1 MEYSL
6 VLFTTLAQL
15 ATALALMTTIVA
27 AWQSKGHIVFQRY
40 FLRITGMA
48 CFPITAL
55 AGLAAF
61 LHLGDPWGAFRAFS
75 HTETSWLSREVWAA
89 AIFGGISLICSYT
102 WWSDRSRLQTIW
114 WSGAAA
120 VAGLGTVFTSSQ
132 VYQLQAHAVWNT
144 IFTPLSFFASTLLFI
159 PASALALLVWNRK
172 NADGVKDWEQLIGL
186 AAYGIIGA
194 AMVEFILIGA
204 QIYAAVGMGDPG
216 LTQYLFVRM
225 GTVYW
230 ARILFSVVIP
240 VLIGSWVLQ
249 RSLYSPGLK
258 SAVVSMLV
266 LVILGE
272 LGGRMLF
279 FSSVMNMP
287 RF

>member
-15 ATALALMTTIVA
+15 ATALTLVITMAA
-27 AWQSKGHIVFQRY
+27 AWKSKEDIIFQRY
-40 FLRITGMA
+40 FLRIAGMA

-75 HTETSWLSREVWAA
+75 HAETSWLSREIWAA
-89 AIFGGISLICSYT
+89 AIFGGISLICSYM
-102 WWSDRSRLQTIW
+102 WWADRSRMQAIL

-120 VAGLGTVFTSSQ
+120 VAGVVTVFTSSQ
-132 VYQLQAHAVWNT
+132 VYQLPAHALWNT

-159 PASALALLVWNRK
+159 PASTLALLAWNRK
-172 NADGVKDWEQLIGL
+172 AADGVKDWEQLTGL
-186 AAYGIIGA
+186 AAYGMIGA
-194 AMVEFILIGA
+194 AVLEFILIGA
-204 QIYAAVGMGDPG
+204 QMYVAAGMGDPG
-216 LTQYLFVRM
+216 LTEFFFVRM

-240 VLIGSWVLQ
+240 ALIGGWILQ
-249 RSLYSPGLK
+249 RGLYSPGLK
-258 SAVVSMLV
+258 PAIVSMLV

-272 LGGRMLF
+272 LSGRMLF